1 MNPDNRSDHISD
13 NIPDMWSL
21 SAFSLKASARDALRG
36 NYGKAVLAMLAASA
50 ISFGSIFIVS
60 IAEALGISAYILF
73 KEIQNGL
80 TLDEVSLLVSDLSY
94 MDGYMETYNA
104 INYVLS
110 AILSIFTSVL
120 NIGLYL
126 FCLNLACG
134 RTFRVSD
141 IFHGF
146 RHRFGRSLSLTAVA
160 VLVSQLYSLPYGFL
174 SNLVEQE
181 AWAAVPSAMP
191 ILLIG
196 AVLYVPLSLGLSQM
210 YMLALDFPSL
220 SAGEVIKMS
229 FRIMKGHKLH
239 LFRVQLS
246 FLPLMLLSFFTFGI
260 GDLFLAPYMNVTY
273 CFFFLN
279 LMQLRKTAPTY

>member
-1 MNPDNRSDHISD
+1 ML
-13 NIPDMWSL
+13 SL
-21 SAFSLKASARDALRG
+21 SAFRLKASARNALRG

-50 ISFGSIFIVS
+50 ISFGSMLIVS
-60 IAEALGISAYILF
+60 IAEAMFVIAHLVF
-73 KEIQNGL
+73 NEIQNGL
-80 TLDEVSLLVSDLSY
+80 TIDEVSLLLSDPSY
-94 MDGYMETYNA
+94 VNGYMGGYNA

-134 RTFRVSD
+134 RPFRVTD

-146 RHRFGRSLSLTAVA
+146 RHRFGRSLSLTTVA
-160 VLVSQLYSLPYGFL
+160 VLVGQLYSLPYSFL
-174 SNLVEQE
+174 SNLIEQE
-181 AWAAVPSAMP
+181 AWTAVPSAMP

-196 AVLYVPLSLGLSQM
+196 AVFYVPLSLGLSQM

-229 FRIMKGHKLH
+229 FRIMRGHKLH

-260 GDLFLAPYMNVTY
+260 GDIFLAPYMNVTY

-279 LMQLRKTAPTY
+279 LMQLRKTTPTTY